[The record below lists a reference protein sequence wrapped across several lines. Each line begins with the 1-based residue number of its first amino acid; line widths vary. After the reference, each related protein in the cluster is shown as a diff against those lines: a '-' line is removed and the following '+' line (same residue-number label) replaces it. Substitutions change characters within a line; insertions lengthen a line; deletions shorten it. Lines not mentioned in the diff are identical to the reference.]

1 MLGKCKHPN
10 WAGSQ
15 SVSRLTDVMFFWVGF
30 LHVCE
35 AQATS
40 RDWIWFW
47 VNLAK
52 GSQMVRSI
60 LFAVYGANILCIH
73 TYNSLIMRIIY
84 IYVYIYIYIYDVYVI
99 PSNRRHFLQDPI
111 NLSQFLSKNLQHLLP
126 RPCDDK
132 EVNCKVSIWS
142 VSGCPAEKQWRSGK
156 NHRTKFDG
164 FSIVTWRRTTRES
177 WLWLISLVSGM
188 FVRFIHW
195 NN

>member
-40 RDWIWFW
+40 SDWIWFW

-60 LFAVYGANILCIH
+60 LFAVYGADILCIH
-73 TYNSLIMRIIY
+73 TNYAYHTY
-84 IYVYIYIYIYDVYVI
+84 IYNVYVI

-156 NHRTKFDG
+156 NHGTKFGG
-164 FSIVTWRRTTRES
+164 FSIATWWGTTRES